1 MSGLE
6 KALFNLKVSD
16 LESRL
21 ILSDSLLDRCR
32 IRRDSRRVT
41 TPRLPRS
48 FADTMLQ
55 FTSKQ
60 LQRQAAKA
68 DRDSRAEQAKL
79 KKALTQTPPQ
89 PQIARLYATN
99 SVRNSQQRIQ
109 LLTLAARIDAVAAR
123 VQMAI
128 TMRNVTGSMAQTVK
142 GMDAALKS
150 MDLEKIGAVMEKFE
164 SQFEDLDVVSGYYE
178 GVAGG
183 VESQQ
188 VGVEGQGEVDALM
201 SRVADEAGVELNQEL
216 MQKVPEGELPSNA
229 ESAERAKLEEGLG
242 DRLRALRAG

>member
-1 MSGLE
+1 MSPP
-6 KALFNLKVSD
+6 FHHTNPS
-16 LESRL
+16 
-21 ILSDSLLDRCR
+21 
-32 IRRDSRRVT
+32 T
-41 TPRLPRS
+41 
-48 FADTMLQ
+48 LQ
-55 FTSKQ
+55 FTSKS
-60 LQRQAAKA
+60 LARQAAKA
-68 DRDSRAEQAKL
+68 DRDSRAEQTKL

-123 VQMAI
+123 VQTAI
-128 TMRNVTGSMAQTVK
+128 TMRGVTQSMAQTVR

-164 SQFEDLDVVSGYYE
+164 AQFEDLDVVTGYYE

-188 VGVEGQGEVDALM
+188 VGVEGHGEVEALM
-201 SRVADEAGVELNQEL
+201 GRVADEAGVELNRAFVEGSVPTKEVGEEQQEGK
-216 MQKVPEGELPSNA
+216 QK
-229 ESAERAKLEEGLG
+229 EREVLEEGLG
-242 DRLRALRAG
+242 DRLRALRN

>member
-1 MSGLE
+1 MAGRRSGGGACQHSRA
-6 KALFNLKVSD
+6 ALTS
-16 LESRL
+16 
-21 ILSDSLLDRCR
+21 
-32 IRRDSRRVT
+32 
-41 TPRLPRS
+41 
-48 FADTMLQ
+48 AQ

-60 LQRQAAKA
+60 LNRQAAKA
-68 DRDSRAEQAKL
+68 DRDSRAEQTKL

-123 VQMAI
+123 VQTAI
-128 TMRNVTGSMAQTVK
+128 TMRTVTGSMAQTVR
-142 GMDAALKS
+142 GMDGALKS

-164 SQFEDLDVVSGYYE
+164 QQFEDLDVVTGYYE

-188 VGVEGQGEVDALM
+188 VGVEGQGEVEALM
-201 SRVADEAGVELNQEL
+201 GRVADEAGIELSQEL
-216 MQKVPEGELPSNA
+216 QKAPENDLQEAPDKQ
-229 ESAERAKLEEGLG
+229 RAQLEEGLG
-242 DRLRALRAG
+242 DRLRALRN

>member
-6 KALFNLKVSD
+6 KALFNLK
-16 LESRL
+16 
-21 ILSDSLLDRCR
+21 
-32 IRRDSRRVT
+32 
-41 TPRLPRS
+41 
-48 FADTMLQ
+48 

-60 LQRQAAKA
+60 LNRQAAKA
-68 DRDSRAEQAKL
+68 DRDARAEQAKL

-89 PQIARLYATN
+89 PQIARLYAMN

-123 VQMAI
+123 VQTAI
-128 TMRNVTGSMAQTVK
+128 TMRTVTGSMAQTVK

-164 SQFEDLDVVSGYYE
+164 AQFEDLDVVSSYYE

-188 VGVEGQGEVDALM
+188 VGAEGQGEVEALM
-201 SRVADEAGVELNQEL
+201 SRVADEAGIELSQE
-216 MQKVPEGELPSNA
+216 MQQNVPEHELASG

-242 DRLRALRAG
+242 DRLRALRN

>member
-6 KALFNLKVSD
+6 KALFNLK
-16 LESRL
+16 
-21 ILSDSLLDRCR
+21 
-32 IRRDSRRVT
+32 
-41 TPRLPRS
+41 
-48 FADTMLQ
+48 

-60 LQRQAAKA
+60 LNRQAAKA
-68 DRDSRAEQAKL
+68 DRDARAEQAKL

-89 PQIARLYATN
+89 PQIARLYAMN

-123 VQMAI
+123 VQTAI
-128 TMRNVTGSMAQTVK
+128 TMRTVTGSMAQTVK

-164 SQFEDLDVVSGYYE
+164 AQFEDLDVVSSYYE

-188 VGVEGQGEVDALM
+188 VGAEGQGEVEALM
-201 SRVADEAGVELNQEL
+201 SRVADEAGVELSQE
-216 MQKVPEGELPSNA
+216 MQQNVPEHELASG

-242 DRLRALRAG
+242 DRLRALRN